1 MSRPQYPQPQPQQ
14 QPQPPQ
20 QPYRTGPDLAYSSN
34 QPAGTPPPQPP
45 QPPKKRGIG
54 KILGFGCLG
63 VVGLFVVIAVIAAA
77 AGGGSGKSGSSG
89 AAGDSKSAA
98 ASKGTESTG
107 DDKSGTSGGK
117 AQSDDSRSSSDIA
130 VFKVWGTAP
139 AGALGSLDITYGSD
153 SDTRKG
159 NFENGGFEATL
170 PVTKGAMYEQVTAQ
184 LQGSGDIHCS
194 ITVGG
199 KTRTGHASGGYNI
212 CSAQLS
218 GGLFGGWE

>member
-1 MSRPQYPQPQPQQ
+1 MSQPQYPQQ

-20 QPYRTGPDLAYSSN
+20 QPYRISPDWAYPSN
-34 QPAGTPPPQPP
+34 QPAGTPPPQPL

-54 KILGFGCLG
+54 KLLGFGCLG
-63 VVGLFVVIAVIAAA
+63 VVGLFVVIAVIAGA

-89 AAGDSKSAA
+89 TAGDSKSAA
-98 ASKGTESTG
+98 AASKGTKSTG
-107 DDKSGTSGGK
+107 DGKSGNSGGK
-117 AQSDDSRSSSDIA
+117 ARSDDSRSSSDTA

-153 SDTRKG
+153 SDNRKG
-159 NFENGGFEATL
+159 NFENGRFEATL

-199 KTRTGHASGGYNI
+199 KTRTGHASGGYNV